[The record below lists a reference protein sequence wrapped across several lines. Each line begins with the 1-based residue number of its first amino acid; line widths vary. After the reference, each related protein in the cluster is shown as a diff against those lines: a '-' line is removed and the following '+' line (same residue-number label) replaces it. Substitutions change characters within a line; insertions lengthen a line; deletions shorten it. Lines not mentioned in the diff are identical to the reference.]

1 MAKTILVVDDSSSLR
16 TLVKMS
22 LARAGYGVLEAG
34 DGLQALS
41 QLNQADKV
49 HLVICD
55 VNMPNMNGIAF
66 LGELKKHPRLKFT
79 PVVMLTTEDA
89 PAKMQ
94 EAKAA
99 GARAWLVKPFNP
111 TSLIDTVQ
119 RVILP

>member
-41 QLNQADKV
+41 QLNQAEKV